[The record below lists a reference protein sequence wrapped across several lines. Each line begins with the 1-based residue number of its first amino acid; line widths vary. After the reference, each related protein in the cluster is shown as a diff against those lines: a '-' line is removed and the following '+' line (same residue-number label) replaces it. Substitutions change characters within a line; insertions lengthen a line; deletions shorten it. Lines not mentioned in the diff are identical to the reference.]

1 MIHPLRSCVCYIYLK
16 NIDSE
21 SGWPEFKSQ
30 ICKFFKGSACVL
42 LISLLFKEQEE
53 HWLATME
60 NSVEIPQKLKKKI
73 ELPHDLIIPVLGIYS
88 KKEKSWNRK
97 DICIPMFIIVSFTIA
112 KIQEQF
118 KGPRTDE

>member
-1 MIHPLRSCVCYIYLK
+1 MRSYVCYIHFK

-42 LISLLFKEQEE
+42 LISVLFKKQEE

-60 NSVEIPQKLKKKI
+60 NSIEIPQKLKKKKKI
-73 ELPHDLIIPVLGIYS
+73 EQPHDLTIPVLGIYS
-88 KKEKSWNRK
+88 KKGKPWDRK
-97 DICIPMFIIVSFTIA
+97 DVCIPMFIIALFTIA

-118 KGPRTDE
+118 KGPWTNE